1 MIEWIHVG
9 PSDGVHDRRPGN
21 GGRAF
26 QEKAMNPL
34 VLIKRQLEKAARLH
48 AAQLAMIESYK
59 SALA

>member
-1 MIEWIHVG
+1 
-9 PSDGVHDRRPGN
+9 
-21 GGRAF
+21 
-26 QEKAMNPL
+26 MNPL